1 MKVAIIAGGLAK
13 RLRPIT
19 EEIPKSLVEV
29 AGKPVIEWQLRWLRA
44 NDVDSAV
51 ILAGYRYEKLI
62 EFLGS
67 GRRFGMS
74 VTYVVEE
81 TPLGTGGAIKNA
93 EPYLSNEVFIA
104 VNGDVITDIPL
115 SKLVEVVRGDE
126 TAMAAI
132 ALVPLKSPYG
142 VVKTT
147 RDGRVESFVE
157 KPSIEEYLIN
167 AGIYAMKDGIFQ
179 YLPEVGDIERTTF
192 PRLATEGRL
201 HGVKFTSN
209 YWKSID
215 TIKDVEEATNDIN
228 TGKLRIS

>member
-1 MKVAIIAGGLAK
+1 MKAAIIAGGLAK

-29 AGKPVIEWQLRWLRA
+29 AGKPVIEWQLHWLKA
-44 NDVDSAV
+44 NGVDSAV

-74 VTYVVEE
+74 VTYVVED

-115 SKLVEVVRGDE
+115 NRLVEVVRSDE
-126 TAMAAI
+126 TTMAAI

-167 AGIYAMKDGIFQ
+167 AGIYAMKDRVFQ

-201 HGVKFTSN
+201 YGVKFTSN

-228 TGKLRIS
+228 TGKLRIA

>member
-1 MKVAIIAGGLAK
+1 MKAAVIAGGLAK

-29 AGKPVIEWQLRWLRA
+29 AGKPVIEWQLRWLK
-44 NDVDSAV
+44 NNGVDSVV
-51 ILAGYRYEKLI
+51 ILAGHRYEKLI

-67 GRRFGMS
+67 GKRFGVS
-74 VTYVVEE
+74 VTYVVED

-93 EPYLSNEVFIA
+93 EPYLRNEIFIA
-104 VNGDVITDIPL
+104 VNGDVITDIPIG
-115 SKLVEVVRGDE
+115 KLVDAVRRSE
-126 TAMAAI
+126 SLAAAI

-142 VVKTT
+142 VVKTLE
-147 RDGRVESFVE
+147 DGRIESFVE

-167 AGIYAMKDGIFQ
+167 AGVYAMRTEVFN

-192 PRLATEGRL
+192 PRLAREGRL
-201 HGVKFTSN
+201 YGIKFTSN

-215 TIKDVEEATNDIN
+215 TIKDVEEASNDI
-228 TGKLRIS
+228 GSGRLRI